1 MKVAII
7 TGGSSGIG
15 LACCQK
21 FLDNGF
27 KVYECSRREKT
38 NENKI
43 IHLQADVTNED
54 SIRAAFSRVFEEE
67 GRIDVLVNNA
77 GFGIAGSI
85 EYTDLNDAKRQFDV
99 NFFGTVVCI
108 QQVLPFMRKQ
118 GFGNIV
124 NISSMAAPLAIP
136 FQAFYSAS
144 KAAINSLTLSLAN
157 EVRPFGITVRA
168 VMPGDVKTG
177 FTDAREKTATQN
189 TPYDTVLQ
197 KSLSV
202 MEKDER
208 NGMPPQAI
216 ADAVFKAA
224 TEKTMKPLSTKGIQY
239 HLFAGLSKVLP
250 TSLVNRIVGMIYAK

>member
-1 MKVAII
+1 MKVAVI

-15 LACCQK
+15 LACCRTFREK
-21 FLDNGF
+21 GY
-27 KVYECSRREKT
+27 KVYECSRRENT
-38 NENKI
+38 CESGI
-43 IHLQADVTNED
+43 IHLQADVTDEE
-54 SIRAAFSRVFEEE
+54 SIRTAFNHVFETE

-118 GFGNIV
+118 GFGSIV
-124 NISSMAAPLAIP
+124 NISSMAVPLAIP

-157 EVRPFGITVRA
+157 EVRPFGISVRA

-177 FTDAREKTATQN
+177 FTAAREKTSEQS
-189 TPYDTVLQ
+189 TPYDTVLA
-197 KSLSV
+197 KSLAV
-202 MEKDER
+202 MEHDEQ

-216 ADAVFKAA
+216 AEAVFKAA
-224 TEKTMKPLSTKGIQY
+224 TKKNMKPLSTKGAQY

>member
-15 LACCQK
+15 LACCEK
-21 FLDNGF
+21 FLKNGY
-27 KVYECSRREKT
+27 KVYEFSRK
-38 NENKI
+38 NGSDNKSI
-43 IHLQADVTNED
+43 IHIQADVTNEQ
-54 SIRAAFSRVFEEE
+54 SVEHAVRTVFENEN
-67 GRIDVLVNNA
+67 RIDILVNNA

-85 EYTDLNDAKRQFDV
+85 EDTDLNDAKKQFDV
-99 NFFGTVVCI
+99 NFFGAVLCA
-108 QQVLPFMRKQ
+108 QKVLPYMRKQ
-118 GFGNIV
+118 GFGRIV

-144 KAAINSLTLSLAN
+144 KAAINSFTLSLAN
-157 EVRPFGITVRA
+157 EVKPFGITVCA

-177 FTDAREKTATQN
+177 FTAAREKT
-189 TPYDTVLQ
+189 DTESAYKDVLAR
-197 KSLSV
+197 SLSV
-202 MEKDER
+202 MEHDEQ
-208 NGMPPQAI
+208 NGMPASAI

-224 TEKTMKPLSTKGIQY
+224 TAKNPKPLSTKGAQY